1 MASCNKCGDEIK
13 FVKTGDFKP
22 DGKPKYLVRNMDGSQ
37 HVCGKVEP
45 VKDLGPARQGIL
57 ISVVKSDLKPVS
69 VVIRTEEKGDR
80 TYAVHPTVNLC
91 PDNELPQ
98 KINFSVDK
106 TSFATIYSY
115 LGPADLQPTIGD
127 FKTAAQVKSETV
139 TNEPAPVPE
148 TEAPAPAPIL
158 EKDKPK
164 FFSPREKSIILQS
177 TFKALCELSAACGGS
192 MSLDIIWNST
202 MDITNKIL
210 VEAVKE

>member
-1 MASCNKCGDEIK
+1 MASCNKCGAEIK

-115 LGPADLQPTIGD
+115 LGPAELQPTITD
-127 FKTAAQVKSETV
+127 FKSAAQVKSETPKP
-139 TNEPAPVPE
+139 EPVPV
-148 TEAPAPAPIL
+148 PVVIQ

-202 MDITNKIL
+202 TDITNKIL
-210 VEAVKE
+210 IEAVKE